1 MSRYWSRLAILCLQ
15 TSHAAEM
22 LYTGLEI
29 RAMCSSY
36 PASAPPLQR
45 PPLSFAI
52 YCYLPM
58 AFSLDFAALCW
69 RYILFYCM
77 ALRRFLDLDL
87 LALNLGMR

>member
-1 MSRYWSRLAILCLQ
+1 MSRYWSRLAIFCLQ

-45 PPLSFAI
+45 PPVELRYLLLFAYGI
-52 YCYLPM
+52 LPGFCGIM
-58 AFSLDFAALCW
+58 
-69 RYILFYCM
+69 
-77 ALRRFLDLDL
+77 
-87 LALNLGMR
+87 LALYSFLLHGSSSLS